1 MSQKIEQIYKG
12 MIFSA
17 EKVTPKGIIR
27 NIEKSFDNVIEYSK
41 KYKREE
47 DNNPKNKARLMYD
60 IDAINKV
67 FEEKNEDIVVFIG
80 GNNAENF
87 LDNFGEKKVI
97 NLHYQTDSDLL
108 HYIIKKSEETNTPL
122 IFFFSKCTK
131 RTITMIASL
140 VDKNIKSIVKTYHD
154 YIINNTK

>member
-1 MSQKIEQIYKG
+1 MDVGHANIKQPDQSNG
-12 MIFSA
+12 NGNDNTSLD
-17 EKVTPKGIIR
+17 KV
-27 NIEKSFDNVIEYSK
+27 V
-41 KYKREE
+41 
-47 DNNPKNKARLMYD
+47 
-60 IDAINKV
+60 INKV

-140 VDKNIKSIVKTYHD
+140 VDKNIKSIDEDKTIGIIIVKKD
-154 YIINNTK
+154 NKYIMEYCSDSRIMAREYELV